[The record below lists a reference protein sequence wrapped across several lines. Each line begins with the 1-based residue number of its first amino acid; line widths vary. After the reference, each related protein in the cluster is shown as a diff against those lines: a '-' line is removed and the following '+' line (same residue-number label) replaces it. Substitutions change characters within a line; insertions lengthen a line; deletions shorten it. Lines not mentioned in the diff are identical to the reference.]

1 MSVIPPKAETTT
13 MTGSSIASTIFFTLK
28 MLFTEPTDVPP
39 NFNTFIGMTY
49 LIYISRLK
57 GPGMPVKRDAI
68 LRIAT
73 SQNVVAA
80 YAYM

>member
-1 MSVIPPKAETTT
+1 
-13 MTGSSIASTIFFTLK
+13 
-28 MLFTEPTDVPP
+28 
-39 NFNTFIGMTY
+39 MTY